1 VNYYC
6 AWIEMGENNSTKV
19 TSLFSKLLLN
29 FDDDRSGNILVD
41 QYFSFKTTNM
51 KRQSQWII
59 SEQWNKCRTAAVA
72 AIK

>member
-1 VNYYC
+1 
-6 AWIEMGENNSTKV
+6 MGENNSTKV

-59 SEQWNKCRTAAVA
+59 SEQ
-72 AIK
+72 